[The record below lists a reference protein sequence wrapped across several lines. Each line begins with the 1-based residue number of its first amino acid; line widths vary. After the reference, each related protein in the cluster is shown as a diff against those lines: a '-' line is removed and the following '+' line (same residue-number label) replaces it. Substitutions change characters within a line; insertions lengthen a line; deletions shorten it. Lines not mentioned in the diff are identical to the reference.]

1 MTWIAPSTDFRALSK
16 WCAVLYLPV
25 SMLNEDRSTPG
36 SKKKSG
42 SFPNSAIRC
51 YSNPCA
57 KTQARCD
64 GCPPK
69 GESIEKVSRRLL
81 KNSVCR
87 LLKKISE
94 ARRAKNRRA
103 EAYLAST
110 L

>member
-51 YSNPCA
+51 YSGPSA
-57 KTQARCD
+57 KTQAQCD
-64 GCPPK
+64 GCPAK
-69 GESIEKVSRRLL
+69 GKSIVNASGGFGVVFGSAPAALH
-81 KNSVCR
+81 SVR
-87 LLKKISE
+87 T
-94 ARRAKNRRA
+94 RAKA
-103 EAYLAST
+103 WAILSEVAS
-110 L
+110 